1 MTSIMCIEINCAI
14 TNERLFLNMTNIDT
28 IKSLKT
34 KINNMLCFNEETNI
48 LKLND
53 KIFSVDVNDNTLE
66 QEGIYNGCKMSMT

>member
-1 MTSIMCIEINCAI
+1 MCIEINCAI

-34 KINNMLCFNEETNI
+34 KINNMLCFNEETNS

-53 KIFSVDVNDNTLE
+53 KIFSVNDNTLE